1 MSPRNANSAA
11 ARLDA
16 VGSAPNRSMR
26 ARVTEG
32 DSMASPAAMAGQWSG
47 HEAQI
52 TFSALIWFA
61 APLAIGAIRITRRD
75 IH

>member
-1 MSPRNANSAA
+1 VNTGQTFGWM
-11 ARLDA
+11 L
-16 VGSAPNRSMR
+16 
-26 ARVTEG
+26 
-32 DSMASPAAMAGQWSG
+32 AGQWSG